1 MKRILINLT
10 NHPSNKWS
18 IEQIEAA
25 NNYGSI
31 IDIPFPVVD
40 EKGDEQYIKDL
51 VKEYFNKVLIY
62 KSDCNITVH
71 IMGEMTFTFA
81 LIKLLQEQGIKCI
94 SSTTKRIVI
103 DEGDG
108 VKEKVIFEF
117 ERFREYI

>member
-10 NHPSNKWS
+10 NHPSIRWS
-18 IEQIEAA
+18 VEQTDAA

-31 IDIPFPVVD
+31 IDMPFPVVD
-40 EKGDEQYIKDL
+40 EKGDEQYINDL
-51 VKEYFNKVLIY
+51 VKEYFNKILIY

-81 LIKLLQEQGIKCI
+81 LIKLLQQQGIKCI
-94 SSTTKRIVI
+94 ASTTKRIII

-117 ERFREYI
+117 CRFREYI